1 MGLRDWTFLVAAVG
15 HLALALLS
23 TARAGKSP
31 LALPTA
37 LLAFDFFGW
46 TFATFCHHR
55 LDSPLWRALDVI
67 FTAVGPA
74 VVLHV
79 VLAFVGKLRARR
91 AILRAAYVAF
101 GALAL
106 SSTPAFF
113 VAWDGWIES
122 TAWAALFL
130 AAWIPT
136 LVYELVVLVSHLR
149 AATDADEQARSRLV
163 LAALVVGGAFA
174 STDLWNDVGGHL
186 PALTP
191 LGTLVSTSLL
201 AIVALKLRLFDRNPG
216 GAMTLYAASLAIA
229 AVLVY
234 LTLFQGLRGNLPA
247 LTFGVTVVT
256 LVLTAVVREATG
268 ALSAYRER
276 VERLAVLGR
285 FSAQMA
291 HDLKNPLAALL
302 GAVQVLDAPEGAT
315 SPEDARTFR
324 AMIVEQAYRIRTIV
338 EQYDRLGR
346 VEPVVA
352 RVAVNDLVG
361 RAVALPP
368 RATGGAVTLTL
379 DLDSSVADAE
389 IDPDLVTGA
398 LENILRNALDA
409 MPGGGALVVRTRR
422 EHRDDGGDSV
432 VITVKDSGEGMDAR
446 QAERAFDDFYTT
458 KSAGSGLG
466 LAFVRRVAIAHG
478 GDASLVSK
486 RGVGT
491 TVAIRLPLP
500 RA

>member
-1 MGLRDWTFLVAAVG
+1 
-15 HLALALLS
+15 
-23 TARAGKSP
+23 
-31 LALPTA
+31 
-37 LLAFDFFGW
+37 
-46 TFATFCHHR
+46 
-55 LDSPLWRALDVI
+55 
-67 FTAVGPA
+67 
-74 VVLHV
+74 
-79 VLAFVGKLRARR
+79 
-91 AILRAAYVAF
+91 
-101 GALAL
+101 
-106 SSTPAFF
+106 
-113 VAWDGWIES
+113 
-122 TAWAALFL
+122 
-130 AAWIPT
+130 
-136 LVYELVVLVSHLR
+136 
-149 AATDADEQARSRLV
+149 V
-163 LAALVVGGAFA
+163 LAALIVGGAFA
-174 STDLWNDVGGHL
+174 STDLWNDIGGHL

-201 AIVALKLRLFDRNPG
+201 AVVALKLRLFDRNPG